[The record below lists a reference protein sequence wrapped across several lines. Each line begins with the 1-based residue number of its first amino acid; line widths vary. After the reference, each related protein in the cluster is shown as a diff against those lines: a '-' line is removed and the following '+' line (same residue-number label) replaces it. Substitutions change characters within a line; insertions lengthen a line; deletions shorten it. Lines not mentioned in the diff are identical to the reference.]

1 MPPKR
6 KDGATTANAGR
17 VPKRSKP
24 TFRAPTTTTVPD
36 TTISQAASSSRNRI
50 VTLRTSATGRRG
62 YRTQD
67 VVSNPESNPDSDSSA
82 PSNFIDPL
90 PVEDA
95 TDIGIEGLNTDTDT
109 PAVVGA
115 KSRSKQKNTTAVR

>member
-6 KDGATTANAGR
+6 KDGTTAPGR

-24 TFRAPTTTTVPD
+24 TFRAPTIVPD
-36 TTISQAASSSRNRI
+36 TTISQAASSSKNRI
-50 VTLRTSATGRRG
+50 VTLRTNATGRRG

-82 PSNFIDPL
+82 LPNFIDPL
-90 PVEDA
+90 LVEDA
-95 TDIGIEGLNTDTDT
+95 TNFGSASTEGLNTGADT
-109 PAVVGA
+109 PPIAA
-115 KSRSKQKNTTAVR
+115 KARSKQKNTTTVR